1 MAETIKTNFALRPE
15 TVENIE
21 LLAARTHRGK
31 SDVIDWLVADAMDRI
46 SQVQRE
52 TMTVGQVVDQASFE
66 SPS

>member
-21 LLAARTHRGK
+21 RLAEQTHRGK

-46 SQVQRE
+46 LQVQRE
-52 TMTVGQVVDQASFE
+52 SVTVEQAIEQASLG